1 MLNKCVYVLLVMKI
15 TNKNMTIRLEGECVI
30 LGYDNIASCM
40 TSNQSFIK
48 VNCQLV
54 VTLAAEGLGE
64 VVG

>member
-1 MLNKCVYVLLVMKI
+1 MMKI
-15 TNKNMTIRLEGECVI
+15 TDRNLTIRLEGEGVI
-30 LGYDNIASCM
+30 LGYDHIASCM

-54 VTLAAEGLGE
+54 DTLAAEGLGE